1 MERSSQG
8 GGDGPDAAAGRM
20 AAAWVA
26 RRDRGLTSA
35 EAAALAAWRA
45 EDPRHAAA
53 WERAAAAWRGL
64 DRVGGVAELEAMAD
78 GIVAKARARQRRR
91 RVVRGV
97 FAAAGVAA
105 AIAVAAL
112 GWRRFGPAEPA
123 APRPL
128 PENVRV
134 LASTLRTE
142 VLPDG
147 SIAELNGA
155 SRIAV
160 EFTATERRVR
170 LVEGEAHFIVERNP
184 ARPFFVTAGPVT
196 VRAVG
201 TAFNVRL
208 AAGEIEVL
216 VTEGK
221 VQLGPAPVAATAGA
235 SPGAGAKDVPENSA
249 PAADGARRDGGT
261 AEPALVAGQRAVIDR
276 TAGVGKPVAV
286 GDVVRAEIDEALG
299 WQGTRLVFSATPL
312 DEVVSAFNRYNRH
325 RLTLGEARLAERTL
339 TGTFR
344 ADNVEGFL
352 RLARQMVD
360 VKAEPRTPTETVLLP
375 AR

>member
-1 MERSSQG
+1 MERRGQG
-8 GGDGPDAAAGRM
+8 AGEGAESAADRV

-26 RRDRGLTSA
+26 RRDRGLTPA
-35 EAAALAAWRA
+35 ENAALAAWRA
-45 EDPRHAAA
+45 ADPRHAAA
-53 WERAAAAWRGL
+53 WERAAAMWRGL
-64 DRVGGVAELEAMAD
+64 DRVGGVAELDVMAD

-91 RVVRGV
+91 RAVRGV
-97 FAAAGVAA
+97 FVAAGLAAAL
-105 AIAVAAL
+105 AVAVL
-112 GWRRFGPAEPA
+112 GGRRFGPADPA
-123 APRPL
+123 VPRAL

-142 VLPDG
+142 LLPDG
-147 SIAELNGA
+147 SVAELNGA

-170 LVEGEAHFIVERNP
+170 LLEGEAHFIVQKNP
-184 ARPFFVTAGPVT
+184 ARPFFVTAGPVA

-208 AAGEIEVL
+208 ATGAIEVL
-216 VTEGK
+216 VTEGRVK
-221 VQLGPAPVAATAGA
+221 LEQASAGAMPVAGPVAGSESSSA
-235 SPGAGAKDVPENSA
+235 ESGAAAGTGPRGAGA
-249 PAADGARRDGGT
+249 
-261 AEPALVAGQRAVIDR
+261 AEPSLVAGQRAVIDR
-276 TAGVGKPVAV
+276 AAGVSAPVAV
-286 GDVVRAEIDEALG
+286 GEVVRAEIDEALG

-312 DEVVSAFNRYNRH
+312 DEVVAAFNRYNRH
-325 RLTLGEARLAERTL
+325 RLTLGDTRLAERTL

-344 ADNVEGFL
+344 ADNVDGFL
-352 RLARQMVD
+352 RLARQIVD